1 MELVEVDVMLQHSSR
16 FPRLSSARALLT
28 LPLAAAI
35 AFAGL
40 IIPVR
45 PVLAVSELLEA
56 VKKDPELARSLCNRF
71 KELNA
76 NGISATSPPA
86 IAEVAKLK
94 GLSQVDAE
102 VFATYVIGLHCSD
115 VF

>member
-1 MELVEVDVMLQHSSR
+1 MEVVEVIAMLRHGSPLR
-16 FPRLSSARALLT
+16 NLLSPKFLLT
-28 LPLAAAI
+28 LPLAVAVAW
-35 AFAGL
+35 ASL
-40 IIPVR
+40 TIPAR

-56 VKKDPELARSLCNRF
+56 VKKDPELAKQLCSRF
-71 KELNA
+71 KALNA
-76 NGISATSPPA
+76 NGISATSAPA

>member
-1 MELVEVDVMLQHSSR
+1 MEAVEVVVMLQHSYR
-16 FPRLSSARALLT
+16 FPRLSSARVLLT
-28 LPLAAAI
+28 LPLAVAI

-56 VKKDPELARSLCNRF
+56 VKKDSELAHSLCRRF

-76 NGISATSPPA
+76 NGISATSAPA

-102 VFATYVIGLHCSD
+102 VFATYVIGLYCSD